1 MDKILVSACLLGEKC
16 TYKGGDNAQNYFEE
30 LNTFYDLVPFC
41 CEVEGGLS
49 IPRLPSEIKGN
60 AVINSKGLD
69 VTSAFR
75 LGVYKASSIVSYLG
89 IRLAILKENSPSCG
103 VHMVH
108 DGYFRDRLIPGEGL
122 LTRELKRLG
131 VHVMNEEEGR
141 AFLEHLKQEKSIK
154 DEKTQAAIDKENA
167 PKSKNPRAK
176 NRAAIVL
183 MTTIRPS
190 VVIRNPSAKKVAKI
204 LAKSQAS
211 RGRNPL
217 DRAKRKPIT
226 DSVSP
231 LPSTVPAR
239 KTSKKTRPRY
249 PCPRHPR
256 IPSRFFL
263 RSWLTS

>member
-16 TYKGGDNAQNYFEE
+16 TYKGGDNAQNYLEE

-60 AVINSKGLD
+60 AVIDSEGKD

-141 AFLEHLKQEKSIK
+141 AFLEHLKQEKAIK

-167 PKSKNPRAK
+167 PKIEEPAKEEPR
-176 NRAAIVL
+176 RY
-183 MTTIRPS
+183 RPHDDHKAP
-190 VVIRNPSAKKVAKI
+190 RGDKKPFGKKGGKDFGKKPGFKVK
-204 LAKSQAS
+204 KSFGHGEKKADY
-211 RGRNPL
+211 GF
-217 DRAKRKPIT
+217 RKPA
-226 DSVSP
+226 SFNRS
-231 LPSTVPAR
+231 R
-239 KTSKKTRPRY
+239 KKNFKKD
-249 PCPRHPR
+249 
-256 IPSRFFL
+256 
-263 RSWLTS
+263 

>member
-60 AVINSKGLD
+60 AVINSEGKD

-103 VHMVH
+103 VHSIH
-108 DGYFRDRLIPGEGL
+108 DGYFRDRLIAGEGL

-141 AFLEHLKQEKSIK
+141 AFLEHLKQEKAIK
-154 DEKTQAAIDKENA
+154 DEKTKAAIDKENA
-167 PKSKNPRAK
+167 PKIEEPAKEEPRRYRPHDGHYAPRGDHKAPRGDKKPFGKKGSKDFGEK
-176 NRAAIVL
+176 GGKGFD
-183 MTTIRPS
+183 
-190 VVIRNPSAKKVAKI
+190 KKPGFKGK
-204 LAKSQAS
+204 KSFGHGEKKADY
-211 RGRNPL
+211 GF
-217 DRAKRKPIT
+217 RKPA
-226 DSVSP
+226 SFNRS
-231 LPSTVPAR
+231 R
-239 KTSKKTRPRY
+239 KKSFKKD
-249 PCPRHPR
+249 
-256 IPSRFFL
+256 
-263 RSWLTS
+263 